1 MFLKSHGLLFH
12 VLEAARKASKN
23 KAKQSDVHFEI
34 GEVLRNAPNM
44 PGGSNFVKRQGLQG
58 RKRMA
63 PAGDTT
69 SSTQDKRPRVDSS
82 SESDD

>member
-1 MFLKSHGLLFH
+1 MFLKSHGFLFD

-44 PGGSNFVKRQGLQG
+44 PGGSNFVKVCIAKNVYVL
-58 RKRMA
+58 
-63 PAGDTT
+63 
-69 SSTQDKRPRVDSS
+69 SVIYII
-82 SESDD
+82 